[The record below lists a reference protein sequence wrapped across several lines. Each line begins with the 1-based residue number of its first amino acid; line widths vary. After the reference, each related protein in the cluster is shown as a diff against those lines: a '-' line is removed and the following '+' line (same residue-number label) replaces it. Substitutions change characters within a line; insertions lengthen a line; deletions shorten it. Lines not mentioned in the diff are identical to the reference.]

1 MTAISKNPHIDKL
14 PELVEKYN
22 NTINEMI
29 NTTPIDVKPQT
40 HMDFFLKQK
49 ILEFKVGYHLRKSK
63 CKKDI
68 CKRLQRKLDRRR
80 VCY

>member
-29 NTTPIDVKPQT
+29 NTTSIDVKPQT
-40 HMDFFLKQK
+40 HMDFV
-49 ILEFKVGYHLRKSK
+49 FKTKNP
-63 CKKDI
+63 
-68 CKRLQRKLDRRR
+68 
-80 VCY
+80 